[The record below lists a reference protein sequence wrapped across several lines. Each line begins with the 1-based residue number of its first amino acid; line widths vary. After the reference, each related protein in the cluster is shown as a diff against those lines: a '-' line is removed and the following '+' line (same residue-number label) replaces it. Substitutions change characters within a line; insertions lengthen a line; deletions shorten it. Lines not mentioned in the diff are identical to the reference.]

1 MQLFSFLFSLFSI
14 IGIIMQFRSKSS
26 FQTLKT
32 TPSGS
37 ANKSTGYL
45 LQAGYIRQEN
55 AGVYNFLPLGL
66 RVMRKI
72 EQIVREEMDAVGCEE
87 ILMGS
92 LVSKESMDT
101 TNRWGVDILFKVK

>member
-1 MQLFSFLFSLFSI
+1 MNL
-14 IGIIMQFRSKSS
+14 RSKTS

-32 TPSGS
+32 VPTGS
-37 ANKSTGYL
+37 ANTSTGYL

-66 RVMRKI
+66 RVMRNI
-72 EQIVREEMDAVGCEE
+72 EQIVREEMDAIGCEE

-101 TNRWGVDILFKVK
+101 TGRW

>member
-1 MQLFSFLFSLFSI
+1 VKVAK
-14 IGIIMQFRSKSS
+14 GIMIKPLSKNIMHFRSKTA
-26 FQTLKT
+26 FQTLKSV
-32 TPSGS
+32 PSGS
-37 ANKSTGYL
+37 ANISTGFL

-66 RVMRKI
+66 RVMRQI

-92 LVSKESMDT
+92 LVSRESMEA